1 MIDLDLLRSFLVVH
15 RAGSLSAA
23 ACVVGKSQ
31 PALSRQLQ
39 ALEARIG
46 RPLFARVGRGVRP
59 TPAGDD
65 LARAIAGPIDALA
78 LAFEAN
84 DPAATTGTVHI
95 GGPVEVLSAWALPTL
110 APLVARGLS
119 VTVRLLPS
127 DAALDGVARGELD
140 VAISAGRRRAGL
152 QLTRLFTEELV
163 LVASTPRARLLSG
176 LVQERGAN
184 ALGGVPLL
192 AWDAGLPLFRRYWK
206 EAFAARVAG
215 RAQVVVSDLRALLA
229 LVQRDVG
236 VTVVPS
242 WMLGAAN
249 VAVLHKPPVPVE
261 NLLYAVTTKGPSP
274 RAAAVVA
281 ALVSAAPPQ
290 T

>member
-1 MIDLDLLRSFLVVH
+1 M
-15 RAGSLSAA
+15 
-23 ACVVGKSQ
+23 
-31 PALSRQLQ
+31 
-39 ALEARIG
+39 
-46 RPLFARVGRGVRP
+46 RP

-65 LARAIAGPIDALA
+65 LARAVAAPLDALA

-84 DPAATTGTVHI
+84 EPAATTGTVHI
-95 GGPVEVLSAWALPTL
+95 GGPVEVLSAWALPAL

-127 DAALDGVARGELD
+127 EAALEAVARGELD

-163 LVASTPRARLLSG
+163 LVASAARARALG
-176 LVQERGAN
+176 GHVQERGAN
-184 ALGGVPLL
+184 ALTNTPLL

-206 EAFAARVAG
+206 EAFAARMTG
-215 RAQVVVSDLRALLA
+215 RAQVMVSDLRALLA
-229 LVQRDVG
+229 LVQREVG

-249 VAVLHKPPVPVE
+249 VAVLHKPAVPVE
-261 NLLYAVTTKGPSP
+261 NVLFAATTKQASP

-281 ALVSAAPPQ
+281 AWVNAAPPQ